1 MTGPASRPADGRTSG
16 VPTGGAV
23 PWPGGAA
30 APAADAGRLDRITL
44 TGLRVHGRHGVLP
57 AERELGQFFVVD
69 ATLWLDT
76 GPAAATDDLTRTVH
90 YGELAQALADIV
102 AGEPV
107 DLIETLAHRLVR
119 ACLAA
124 DPRVAAAEVTVHKP
138 AAPITVA
145 FTDVAVT
152 VARSRDA
159 AADAGPS
166 SAPGTEGAVDAVSAA
181 AGAVG
186 VGHAVV
192 AIGSNIGDRL
202 AHLRGAVRDLD
213 AALGVLAVSAV
224 YETEPVGGPEQ
235 DDYLNAV
242 VLVRAAPPRDLL
254 AAARAAERTAAR
266 ERTVRWGPRTLDVD
280 IVACG
285 GTRSDDPEILLPH
298 PRAHERLFVCVPW
311 LDVEPDATLPG
322 HGRVADLVA
331 SLSAAPGAAALRRTP
346 HGLGR

>member
-1 MTGPASRPADGRTSG
+1 MTA
-16 VPTGGAV
+16 PTGGV
-23 PWPGGAA
+23 PAGGAA
-30 APAADAGRLDRITL
+30 ADAARLDRIAL

-76 GPAAATDDLTRTVH
+76 GPAAATDDLTLTVH

-107 DLIETLAHRLVR
+107 ELIETLAHRLVR

-159 AADAGPS
+159 AVTTGPSREVAATRSRDVAMAAGPS
-166 SAPGTEGAVDAVSAA
+166 A
-181 AGAVG
+181 AGASAG
-186 VGHAVV
+186 AGAGHAVV

-213 AALGVLAVSAV
+213 AGLGVLAVSAV

-235 DDYLNAV
+235 DDYLNAI
-242 VLVRAAPPRDLL
+242 VLVGAAPPHDLL

-266 ERTVRWGPRTLDVD
+266 ERTIRWGPRTLDVD
-280 IVACG
+280 IIACG
-285 GTRSDDPEILLPH
+285 DTLSDDPEILLPH

-311 LDVEPDATLPG
+311 LDVEPDAMLPG
-322 HGRVADLVA
+322 HGRVAELVA
-331 SLSAAPGAAALRRTP
+331 RLSAVPGAAALRRTP

>member
-1 MTGPASRPADGRTSG
+1 MTA
-16 VPTGGAV
+16 PTGGV
-23 PWPGGAA
+23 PAGGAA
-30 APAADAGRLDRITL
+30 ADAARLDRIAL

-76 GPAAATDDLTRTVH
+76 GPAAATDDLTLTVH

-107 DLIETLAHRLVR
+107 ELIETLAHRLVR

-152 VARSRDA
+152 VAMA
-159 AADAGPS
+159 AGPS
-166 SAPGTEGAVDAVSAA
+166 A
-181 AGAVG
+181 AGASAG
-186 VGHAVV
+186 AGAGHAVV

-213 AALGVLAVSAV
+213 ARLGVLAVSAV

-235 DDYLNAV
+235 DDYLNAI
-242 VLVRAAPPRDLL
+242 VLVGAAPPHDLL

-266 ERTVRWGPRTLDVD
+266 ERTIRWGPRTLDVD
-280 IVACG
+280 IIACG
-285 GTRSDDPEILLPH
+285 DTLSDDPEILLPH

-311 LDVEPDATLPG
+311 LDVEPDAMLPG
-322 HGRVADLVA
+322 HGRVAELVA
-331 SLSAAPGAAALRRTP
+331 RLSAVPGAAALRRTP